1 MAGIL
6 KPRWFRFRLRTLFVG
21 TALICVL
28 LAWVVYQLNW
38 IRQRHAFIDGE
49 RRIRQRRGAAVGIAY
64 TYPGKQAVRAP
75 LQIWAFGE
83 DGVSDVCVLA
93 DEIDTQQVTDHDR
106 NRLRQAR
113 RLFPEAEVMLAH
125 EYRRASGSVFQGS
138 FPPD

>member
-1 MAGIL
+1 MANGASASAAAR
-6 KPRWFRFRLRTLFVG
+6 P
-21 TALICVL
+21 
-28 LAWVVYQLNW
+28 LASP
-38 IRQRHAFIDGE
+38 IRIPASRPF
-49 RRIRQRRGAAVGIAY
+49 
-64 TYPGKQAVRAP
+64 AP